1 MTERQSSRLRILHV
15 AAKILDQHGEPQLRI
30 SEVCKKAK
38 VTAPSIYHFF
48 DIREGLIDAHAG
60 GRRLFGDGAAR
71 GPHEVVPHPVGK
83 DAGAVAPT
91 REIRQV

>member
-1 MTERQSSRLRILHV
+1 MSDGSSVATHRAWAKRALRRKKL
-15 AAKILDQHGEPQLRI
+15 EP
-30 SEVCKKAK
+30 VG
-38 VTAPSIYHFF
+38 VTAHS
-48 DIREGLIDAHAG
+48 GS
-60 GRRLFGDGAAR
+60 RRLFGDGAAR